1 MDSSIVLALVPLALC
16 AAWLLKK
23 IGSREDGLPPGPP
36 TIPILGNL
44 HIFPTEFAHYKFTEW
59 AREYGGIYS
68 LKVGPS
74 TAIVLT
80 DAVAVKE
87 LLDRR
92 SATTADRPSLHIP
105 YVVTGGLHMVFAQ
118 GTSSTWKT
126 QRRAAA
132 AILTSQA
139 TARHLPI
146 QRAEATQLLYNI
158 LHSPESFFTDIRR
171 YSISV
176 ILSVLHGRRVPRYD
190 APEIT
195 HFFDVMR
202 QWNLLIEAGAAP
214 PVDILPLLKFVPER
228 WAKWKRDCNRIS
240 GLQRAQYFGLL
251 EQTRERVRLGD
262 ENGSYMEEVLMR
274 KDELGMDDETTA
286 YFGGAL
292 LETGSDTTSTFLQS
306 LVLALVAYPDA
317 QKKAHEEIDRVVGEH
332 RMPTLDDLERMPY
345 IRAIILETHRFRPVA
360 PLAVPHT
367 TTTAEEYQG
376 YIIPKGATIFANL
389 WGIFHDPGKSTFKLR
404 FLPYQSFLPALYDD
418 PEIFVPD
425 RYLLTENGTKLG
437 VDGSA
442 LRHTLAFGF
451 GRRLC
456 PGLHLAQNSI
466 NLNTMNLLWAFDF
479 KSALDANGDPVAPD
493 IWAYGKGATTIPKPF
508 KCRIT
513 PRTSEKARIIESE
526 FLEAADTFSKFE
538 MGLSAEDRAF
548 VAKSRIYSD

>member
-1 MDSSIVLALVPLALC
+1 MYRSVGVPTMDRSIFLALAPLALC
-16 AAWLLKK
+16 AALLLKK
-23 IGSREDGLPPGPP
+23 IGSREAGLPPGPP
-36 TIPILGNL
+36 TIPLLGNL

-59 AREYGGIYS
+59 AQEYGGIYS
-68 LKVGPS
+68 LKVGPN

-80 DAVAVKE
+80 DAAAVKE

-105 YVVTGGLHMVFAQ
+105 YMVTGGLHMVFAQ

-132 AILTSQA
+132 TILTSQA

-146 QRAEATQLLYNI
+146 QRAEATQLLHDI

-176 ILSVLHGRRVPRYD
+176 ILSVLYGRRVPRYD

-195 HFFDVMR
+195 RFFEVVR
-202 QWNLLIEAGAAP
+202 QWNVLVEPGAGP

-228 WAKWKRDCNRIS
+228 WAKWRRDCNRVR

-251 EQTRERVRLGD
+251 EETRKRVRQGD
-262 ENGSYMEEVLMR
+262 ENGSYMEEVLTR
-274 KDELGMDDETTA
+274 KNEWGMDDEMAA

-317 QKKAHEEIDRVVGEH
+317 QKKAHEEIDRIVGEH
-332 RMPTLDDLERMPY
+332 RMPTLDDLEHMPY
-345 IRAIILETHRFRPVA
+345 VRAIILETHRFRPMA
-360 PLAVPHT
+360 PLAIPHA
-367 TTTAEEYQG
+367 TTTAEEYKG
-376 YIIPKGATIFANL
+376 YIIPKGAIIFANV
-389 WGIFHDPGKSTFKLR
+389 WGIFHDA
-404 FLPYQSFLPALYDD
+404 ALYDD
-418 PEIFVPD
+418 PENFVPD

-442 LRHTLAFGF
+442 LRHTYAFGF

-479 KSALDANGDPVAPD
+479 KPALDANGNPVAPD
-493 IWAYGKGATTIPKPF
+493 IWAYNKGAATIPKPF
-508 KCRIT
+508 KCLIT
-513 PRTSEKARIIESE
+513 PRTSERARIIESE
-526 FLEAADTFSKFE
+526 FLEAAGTFSEFE

-548 VAKSRIYSD
+548 VAKSRVYGD